1 MNDQDRFDAEVS
13 REEYEAE
20 QEAMSEHKRD
30 GWAERV
36 YEIADMRRKEERENR
51 P

>member
-20 QEAMSEHKRD
+20 QEALPEHKRD
-30 GWAERV
+30 GWAERMA
-36 YEIADMRRKEERENR
+36 ELADMRRKEQRENGQ
-51 P
+51 